1 MGAKSWAAVLLATAV
16 GIIAFGWPFL
26 AEPGSSAV
34 AHASD
39 APWVFAAVVPL
50 VLLVVLAQVS
60 DGGMD
65 AKAIAILGVLAAV
78 VCILRP
84 LGAGTAGLEPIWFV
98 IILGGCA
105 LGPGF
110 GFSLGALSLAASALI
125 TGGVGP
131 WLPFQMIAAA
141 WVGLG
146 AGLLPQW
153 PGGSAQPTLS
163 GSPGGSAQPT
173 LSGSR
178 GRAEIGMLAAYGLV
192 ASMAYGLVM
201 NLWFWPFLGGLQAT
215 AYSPAI
221 LFDPGAPVADNL
233 ARWFAFSLVTSLG
246 WDIPRGVLTAV
257 LILIA
262 GRPMLTALSRAA
274 RRANFTP
281 AITFV
286 PAEVP
291 EWRAVPAEH
300 GVSGAQAATGRS
312 EQR

>member
-1 MGAKSWAAVLLATAV
+1 MGARSWAAVILATIV
-16 GIIAFGWPFL
+16 GVMAFGWPFF
-26 AEPGSSAV
+26 AEPGSTAV
-34 AHASD
+34 AHSAD
-39 APWVFAAVVPL
+39 APWIFAAVVPL
-50 VLLVVLAQVS
+50 VLLVVLAQVA

-84 LGAGTAGLEPIWFV
+84 LGAGTAGLEPIWFI
-98 IILGGCA
+98 IILGGRA

-110 GFSLGALSLAASALI
+110 GFALGSLSLAASALI

-146 AGLLPQW
+146 AGLLPW
-153 PGGSAQPTLS
+153 PGT
-163 GSPGGSAQPT
+163 SAQPT

-178 GRAEIGMLAAYGLV
+178 GRAEIAMLAAYGLV

-201 NLWFWPFLGGLQAT
+201 NLWFWPFLGGLEAT

-221 LFDPGAPVADNL
+221 LFDPGAPVTDNL

-262 GRPMLTALSRAA
+262 GRPVLTALSRAS
-274 RRANFTP
+274 RRANFAP
-281 AITFV
+281 AVKFIDRRV
-286 PAEVP
+286 IAPSS
-291 EWRAVPAEH
+291 
-300 GVSGAQAATGRS
+300 GVSPLQPAT
-312 EQR
+312 QRTDLP

>member
-1 MGAKSWAAVLLATAV
+1 MHMGAKSWAAVILATAV
-16 GIIAFGWPFL
+16 GVIAFGWPFL
-26 AEPGSSAV
+26 AEPGSTAV
-34 AHASD
+34 AHATD

-50 VLLVVLAQVS
+50 VLLVVLAQVA

-98 IILGGCA
+98 IILGGRA

-146 AGLLPQW
+146 AGLLP
-153 PGGSAQPTLS
+153 AI
-163 GSPGGSAQPT
+163 
-173 LSGSR
+173 R
-178 GRAEIGMLAAYGLV
+178 GRTEIAMLAAYGLV

-201 NLWFWPFLGGLQAT
+201 NLWFWPFLGGLEAT

-221 LFDPGAPVADNL
+221 LFDPGAPVSENL
-233 ARWFAFSLVTSLG
+233 ARWLAFSLVTSLG

-262 GRPMLTALSRAA
+262 GRPMLTALARAS

-281 AITFV
+281 AVNFIPAAAPERPLVPSAQGV
-286 PAEVP
+286 PAT
-291 EWRAVPAEH
+291 
-300 GVSGAQAATGRS
+300 SGTTGHS
-312 EQR
+312 ESP

>member
-1 MGAKSWAAVLLATAV
+1 MSARTSALHMGPKSWAAVILATVV
-16 GIIAFGWPFL
+16 GVIAFGWPFL
-26 AEPGSSAV
+26 AEPGSTAV
-34 AHASD
+34 AHAAD

-84 LGAGTAGLEPIWFV
+84 LGAGTAGLEPIWFI
-98 IILGGCA
+98 IILGGRA

-146 AGLLPQW
+146 AGLLP
-153 PGGSAQPTLS
+153 AM
-163 GSPGGSAQPT
+163 
-173 LSGSR
+173 R
-178 GRAEIGMLAAYGLV
+178 GRADIGMLAAYGLV

-201 NLWFWPFLGGLQAT
+201 NLWFWPFLGGLEAT

-221 LFDPGAPVADNL
+221 LFDPGAPVSENL

-246 WDIPRGVLTAV
+246 WDIPRGVLTAA
-257 LILIA
+257 LILVA
-262 GRPMLTALSRAA
+262 GRPVLTALARAS
-274 RRANFTP
+274 RRANFSP
-281 AITFV
+281 AISFE
-286 PAEVP
+286 PADVVD
-291 EWRAVPAEH
+291 WRVVTDPDGE
-300 GVSGAQAATGRS
+300 SGAQVAT
-312 EQR
+312 QRVDRR

>member
-1 MGAKSWAAVLLATAV
+1 MTGTAVRMGARSWAAVILATGV
-16 GIIAFGWPFL
+16 GAIAFGWPFL
-26 AEPGSSAV
+26 AEPGSTAV
-34 AHASD
+34 AHAAD

-65 AKAIAILGVLAAV
+65 AKAIALLGVMAAV

-84 LGAGTAGLEPIWFV
+84 LGAGTAGIEPIWFV
-98 IILGGCA
+98 IILGGRA

-110 GFSLGALSLAASALI
+110 GFSLGALSLAASALL

-146 AGLLPQW
+146 AGLLPAW
-153 PGGSAQPTLS
+153 PGGSAKPTLS
-163 GSPGGSAQPT
+163 GSP
-173 LSGSR
+173 

-201 NLWFWPFLGGLQAT
+201 NLWFWPFLGGLEAT

-221 LFDPGAPVADNL
+221 LFDPGAPVSDNL

-246 WDIPRGVLTAV
+246 WDIPRGVLTAA

-262 GRPMLTALSRAA
+262 GRPLLTALGRAS
-274 RRANFTP
+274 RRANFSP
-281 AITFV
+281 ATAFV
-286 PAEVP
+286 PAGEK
-291 EWRAVPAEH
+291 
-300 GVSGAQAATGRS
+300 AALP
-312 EQR
+312 

>member
-1 MGAKSWAAVLLATAV
+1 MSTAVRMGPWSWAAVALATAV
-16 GIIAFGWPFL
+16 GLLAFGWPFL
-26 AEPGSSAV
+26 AEPGSTAV

-39 APWVFAAVVPL
+39 APWLFAAVIPL
-50 VLLVVLAQVS
+50 VLLVVLAQIA

-65 AKAIAILGVLAAV
+65 AKSIAILGVLSAV
-78 VCILRP
+78 VTALRP

-98 IILGGCA
+98 IVLGGRA

-110 GFSLGALSLAASALI
+110 GFALGSLSMASSALI

-146 AGLLPQW
+146 AGLLP
-153 PGGSAQPTLS
+153 AL
-163 GSPGGSAQPT
+163 
-173 LSGSR
+173 R

-201 NLWFWPFLGGLQAT
+201 NLWFWPFLSGLEAT

-221 LFDPGAPVADNL
+221 LFDPGAPVSENL

-246 WDIPRGVLTAV
+246 WDIPRGVLTAT
-257 LILIA
+257 LILIV
-262 GRPMLTALSRAA
+262 GRPVLTALARAS
-274 RRANFTP
+274 RRANFAP
-281 AITFV
+281 AVTFV
-286 PAEVP
+286 APV
-291 EWRAVPAEH
+291 AVPATK
-300 GVSGAQAATGRS
+300 VPSP
-312 EQR
+312 

>member
-1 MGAKSWAAVLLATAV
+1 MTTSTTAVRMGTKSWAAVVLATAV
-16 GIIAFGWPFL
+16 GVIAFGWPFL

-50 VLLVVLAQVS
+50 VVLVVLAQVA

-65 AKAIAILGVLAAV
+65 AKGIAILGVLAAV

-98 IILGGCA
+98 IILGGRA

-146 AGLLPQW
+146 AGLLPMI
-153 PGGSAQPTLS
+153 
-163 GSPGGSAQPT
+163 
-173 LSGSR
+173 R
-178 GRAEIGMLAAYGLV
+178 GRAEIGMLAAYGLI

-201 NLWFWPFLGGLQAT
+201 NLWFWPFLGGLEAT

-221 LFDPGAPVADNL
+221 LFDPGAPVGDNL

-281 AITFV
+281 AITFA

-291 EWRAVPAEH
+291 EWRVMPAEH
-300 GVSGAQAATGRS
+300 GVSGAQVATGRS

>member
-1 MGAKSWAAVLLATAV
+1 MSTAVRMGPWSWAAVALATAV
-16 GIIAFGWPFL
+16 GLLAFGWPFL
-26 AEPGSSAV
+26 AEPGSTAV

-39 APWVFAAVVPL
+39 APWLFAAVIPL
-50 VLLVVLAQVS
+50 VLLVVLAQIA

-65 AKAIAILGVLAAV
+65 AKSIAILGVLAAV
-78 VCILRP
+78 VTALRP

-98 IILGGCA
+98 IVLGGRA

-110 GFSLGALSLAASALI
+110 GFALGSLSMASSALI

-146 AGLLPQW
+146 AGLLP
-153 PGGSAQPTLS
+153 AL
-163 GSPGGSAQPT
+163 
-173 LSGSR
+173 R

-201 NLWFWPFLGGLQAT
+201 NLWFWPFLGGLEAT

-221 LFDPGAPVADNL
+221 LFDPGAPVSENL

-246 WDIPRGVLTAV
+246 WDIPRGVLTAT
-257 LILIA
+257 LILIV
-262 GRPMLTALSRAA
+262 GRPVLTALARAS
-274 RRANFTP
+274 RRANFAP
-281 AITFV
+281 AITFA

-291 EWRAVPAEH
+291 EWRVMPAEY

-312 EQR
+312 GQR